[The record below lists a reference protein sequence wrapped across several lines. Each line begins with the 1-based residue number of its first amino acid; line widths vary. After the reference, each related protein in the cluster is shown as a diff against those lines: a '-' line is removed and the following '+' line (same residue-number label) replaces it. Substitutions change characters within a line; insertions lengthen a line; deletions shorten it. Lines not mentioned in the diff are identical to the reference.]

1 MSGRKEI
8 ARSYYMVARGNNR
21 NNGSNLGAVYL
32 NANNGL
38 SNSNGNNWR
47 SRLSNPTGQFEET
60 HHRRKTG
67 GTIRPAEPETPLI
80 ADGARESATAVKDA
94 HKHAVSRAIIGF
106 EGRKG

>member
-1 MSGRKEI
+1 
-8 ARSYYMVARGNNR
+8 MVARGNNR

-38 SNSNGNNWR
+38 TNSNGNNWR
-47 SRLSNPTGQFEET
+47 SRLSKAIRAKHET

-67 GTIRPAEPETPLI
+67 GTVRPAEPGTPHV
-80 ADGARESATAVKDA
+80 ADGVRESATAVKDA